1 MNKIKLEKGIIYL
14 LLPFR
19 INPESSLPAI
29 LSSNVWTKTVD
40 KNPGLE
46 FLLEPTRDFFSKNIR
61 QDNIDETACLILQP
75 EKNAL
80 PFKMFNNKGFWL
92 SRKAFDQQTEKET
105 KLIRLPVYLDP
116 GSFKLIFHPYTSIA
130 ILIFS
135 IELINQDK
143 NVIPTLEDFIKL
155 NYLIRV
161 FNRQDEAFLISI
173 NERDEERRKAE
184 LLNQAGNN
192 SLYKAQDKG
201 DPKTKGWRPG
211 QLINYLLS
219 EINEKNE
226 IQFFNPNHIVPY
238 SYFQP
243 SDEIT
248 DESIIHKALFYL
260 RNVYDFD
267 YMPPHGILESEEDF
281 LHPYKQIYYASSIE
295 GGVIFNNAGQTDPE
309 FIKTFYSGSFKNSL
323 WVAILGL
330 MQRTIFLQLMKEV
343 YDVDPDD
350 HQKIKD
356 YLRRY
361 ASISLKALF
370 SKISV
375 YHQHNDFYDLIIKKL
390 QINELQKE
398 LKDELNEL
406 NNLQRQFHEDEVE
419 RHEEEEKHYE
429 KRLNVI
435 LFALSVFSLTE
446 VTYAFLQSMSLP
458 FLYHLLAIGIPILL
472 VVVFWQFLRFRKK

>member
-1 MNKIKLEKGIIYL
+1 MNEIKLEKGIIYL
-14 LLPFR
+14 MLPFR
-19 INPESSLPAI
+19 IDAESSLTTI
-29 LSSNVWTKTVD
+29 LSSKVWTKTVD
-40 KNPGLE
+40 KYPGFE
-46 FLLEPTRDFFSKNIR
+46 FLLEPTRDFFSKNNR
-61 QDNIDETACLILQP
+61 QDIIDETACLILQP
-75 EKNAL
+75 KKDAL
-80 PFKMFNNKGFWL
+80 PFKMFNNKSFWL
-92 SRKAFDQQTEKET
+92 SRKPFDKQTEKGAEFT
-105 KLIRLPVYLDP
+105 KLPVYLDP

-135 IELINQDK
+135 IELINQNK
-143 NVIPTLEDFIKL
+143 NDITTLGDFINL

-161 FNRQDEAFLISI
+161 FDRQDEVFIISV
-173 NERDEERRKAE
+173 NEREEERRKAE
-184 LLNQAGNN
+184 ALIQSDNN
-192 SLYKAQDKG
+192 SLFKIQDTE
-201 DPKTKGWRPG
+201 DPRTKGWRPG

-219 EINEKNE
+219 EINEKSR
-226 IQFFNPNHIVPY
+226 IQFFNPNHVVPY

-243 SDEIT
+243 SEEIL
-248 DESIIHKALFYL
+248 DESIIHNALFYL

-267 YMPPHGILESEEDF
+267 YMPPEGILESEEDS
-281 LHPYKQIYYASSIE
+281 LHPFRQIHYAASIE

-309 FIKTFYSGSFKNSL
+309 FIRTFYSGSFKNSL
-323 WVAILGL
+323 WVVILGL
-330 MQRTIFLQLMKEV
+330 LQRTIFLQLMKEV

-350 HQKIKD
+350 HMKIKE

-375 YHQHNDFYDLIIKKL
+375 YHQHNDFYDLVLRKL
-390 QINELQKE
+390 QINDLQKE

-446 VTYAFLQSMSLP
+446 VTYAFLQSKSLP
-458 FLYHLLAIGIPILL
+458 FIYHLLAIGIPVLL